1 MSAFVEECRQEWKR
15 LGVPDLLAEE
25 MATELEA
32 DLAEAEA
39 DGVSAAELL
48 GDADPHA
55 FAATWATER
64 GLVTGTPPKKTR
76 RGLWIGLAAGVVLVV
91 VALSTL
97 ALVRVD
103 NSASANVVKVPQFL
117 GVKACDAVRMGR
129 LAGLGM
135 IHHQYKG
142 RCNALV
148 ISQKPAAGRY
158 VPLHTPTTL
167 RLNRARIPHL
177 VGLKVCR
184 AKLVAAR
191 AGIYLRK
198 GEGDQVRSLP
208 ESSRC
213 TNFVVAQTPAAGQI
227 VDAPVFMT
235 VRVSV
240 SRS

>member
-48 GDADPHA
+48 GDADPHV

-142 RCNALV
+142 RCNALPW
-148 ISQKPAAGRY
+148 SSRKS
-158 VPLHTPTTL
+158 PLLGAT
-167 RLNRARIPHL
+167 
-177 VGLKVCR
+177 
-184 AKLVAAR
+184 
-191 AGIYLRK
+191 
-198 GEGDQVRSLP
+198 
-208 ESSRC
+208 SRC
-213 TNFVVAQTPAAGQI
+213 TRPRRCASIA
-227 VDAPVFMT
+227 
-235 VRVSV
+235 RVYRTWSV
-240 SRS
+240 